1 VVATQA
7 EKLNKLDKEVAVI
20 SERIRLIESNHLKHI
35 EADILSIKRVLWS
48 VGFLLL
54 TQFIVIIKDLLI

>member
-1 VVATQA
+1 MVTTQA

-20 SERIRLIESNHLKHI
+20 SERIRLIESNHLRHI
-35 EADILSIKRVLWS
+35 ESDILSIKRVLWS

>member
-1 VVATQA
+1 MTTQA
-7 EKLNKLDKEVAVI
+7 EKLNKLDKEVAII
-20 SERIRLIESNHLKHI
+20 SERIKLIELNHLKHI